1 MSTQFILIIFKVDG
15 VLFFHKRTHYICGR
29 TPLVGWLQPYMLPE
43 ILGVPVPDVYLAGV
57 PPINKL
63 TLLKSNKDLRAGDE
77 EKQTI
82 SQLSAVDEK
91 MDTVSNNKSKRRQ
104 RRRKQENGSSKME
117 VHGKL
122 E

>member
-1 MSTQFILIIFKVDG
+1 
-15 VLFFHKRTHYICGR
+15 
-29 TPLVGWLQPYMLPE
+29 MLPE
-43 ILGVPVPDVYLAGV
+43 ILGVPVPDGYLAGV

-104 RRRKQENGSSKME
+104 RRRKQEDGSSKME
-117 VHGKL
+117 VQGKL

>member
-15 VLFFHKRTHYICGR
+15 LLFFHKRTHYICGR

-43 ILGVPVPDVYLAGV
+43 IIGVPVPDVYLAGV

-82 SQLSAVDEK
+82 SQLNAVDEK
-91 MDTVSNNKSKRRQ
+91 MDEGSNKSKRRQ

-117 VHGKL
+117 VQGKL

>member
-1 MSTQFILIIFKVDG
+1 MSAQFILIIFKVDG

-29 TPLVGWLQPYMLPE
+29 TPLVGWLQPCMLPE

-57 PPINKL
+57 PPVNKL
-63 TLLKSNKDLRAGDE
+63 KLLKSNRDLRAGDE
-77 EKQTI
+77 EKQTT
-82 SQLSAVDEK
+82 SQLNAVDEK
-91 MDTVSNNKSKRRQ
+91 MDTGSNNKSKRRQ

-117 VHGKL
+117 VQGTL